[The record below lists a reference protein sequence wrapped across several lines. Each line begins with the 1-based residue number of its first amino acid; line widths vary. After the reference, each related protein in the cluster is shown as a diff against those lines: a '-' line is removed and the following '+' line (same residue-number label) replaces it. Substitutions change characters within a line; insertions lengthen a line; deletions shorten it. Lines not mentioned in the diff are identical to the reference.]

1 MNMDFST
8 NKTPVEIRKEGAF
21 GGNYFRDIYSDING
35 EWYKKWWKE
44 INEQKNIDQKSY
56 CSKYY
61 DVSVNNMVLNVEHH

>member
-8 NKTPVEIRKEGAF
+8 NKTPVGIRKEGAF
-21 GGNYFRDIYSDING
+21 GGNYFWDIYSDING
-35 EWYKKWWKE
+35 KWYKKWWNE
-44 INEQKNIDQKSY
+44 INEQKKIDQKSY